1 MADVKQILKKYGGYI
16 ELGAYLIAFIS
27 TLLPFWVLADEDDIE
42 KEIEKSFS
50 KYMKRRTMFGVRVEK
65 ESGSYLGEPFSSG
78 VAVLIFVII
87 SAIIVAVNTFARNVI
102 ENLKNNNKNMEKA
115 IDAAVEL
122 VPLLFTF
129 ISFILACCSAGSK
142 EVFGSIG
149 INRGV
154 GVYLLI
160 IALIIALAVRIA
172 YVLMVKEYIELFKK
186 PEFENKEVKAEQAE
200 QTNEE
205 VKVEVN

>member
-1 MADVKQILKKYGGYI
+1 MVDVKQLLKKYGAYV

-27 TLLPFWVLADEDDIE
+27 TFLPFWVLADEEDIYT
-42 KEIEKSFS
+42 KFN
-50 KYMKRRTMFGVRVEK
+50 KRKTLFGFKVQK

-87 SAIIVAVNTFARNVI
+87 SAIVVVVNTFARNVI
-102 ENLKNNNKNMEKA
+102 ENLKNNNKNIEKA
-115 IDAAVEL
+115 IDISVEL
-122 VPLLFTF
+122 IPLLFTF

-142 EVFGSIG
+142 EVYGNIL

-160 IALIIALAVRIA
+160 IALIVALAVRIA
-172 YVLMVKEYIELFKK
+172 YILLVKEYIVLSNK
-186 PEFENKEVKAEQAE
+186 PVVENKEVNAE
-200 QTNEE
+200 QTNGE